1 MSLLK
6 NVLSTIITQVQKRNQ
21 ENPNVTTA
29 NPRVFEDV
37 QRKLEVAD
45 SQPVTTKSRADL
57 YKDYMEK
64 IREAQREN
72 EASQEVETADKSVY
86 DDFLQEIER
95 LKTGVQHQD
104 AGKAPDLDFGK
115 PQAPSAGSALGVQA
129 MTNSMGGSLQMRQSP
144 DMGAPK
150 SQIFVPDQTL
160 IRVIEY
166 SNNSIVLDG
175 QESRFAL
182 VDFNGQR
189 GWVLEKYLNFN

>member
-6 NVLSTIITQVQKRNQ
+6 NVLTTIIKQVQKKNND
-21 ENPNVTTA
+21 NPNVTTA

-37 QRKLEVAD
+37 QRKLEAAD
-45 SQPVTTKSRADL
+45 SQPTTRNRADL

-95 LKTGVQHQD
+95 LKTGVELPN
-104 AGKAPDLDFGK
+104 AGKAPDLDFGT

-129 MTNSMGGSLQMRQSP
+129 MTNSQGGSLQMRQSP

-150 SQIFVPDQTL
+150 SQVFVPDQTL
-160 IRVIEY
+160 IRVVEY
-166 SNNSIVLDG
+166 SDNSIILDG

>member
-1 MSLLK
+1 MGLLK
-6 NVLSTIITQVQKRNQ
+6 NVLTSIISEVQKRNT
-21 ENPNVTTA
+21 ENQNVKTA
-29 NPRVFEDV
+29 NPRVFEEV
-37 QRKLEVAD
+37 QMKLSDAD
-45 SQPVTTKSRADL
+45 NQSSTRSRADL

-95 LKTGVQHQD
+95 LKTRVEPMD
-104 AGKAPDLDFGK
+104 SGKAPDIDFGT
-115 PQAPSAGSALGVQA
+115 PQAPSASNAAGVQA

-144 DMGAPK
+144 DMGAAK
-150 SQIFVPDQTL
+150 FQVFVPDQTL

-166 SNNSIVLDG
+166 SNNSIILDG